1 MPLRVPEGS
10 SKAMARRGRE
20 KLFGKN
26 LDANSAKRLTV
37 TVLTAPFWVTRSY
50 KWLRAF
56 GSGECLA
63 NQIGHRTTPRAGS
76 LRFADTTRPRRPGD
90 RMRSRLPFLAQSRH
104 RARNRRRPPL

>member
-1 MPLRVPEGS
+1 
-10 SKAMARRGRE
+10 MARRGRE

-56 GSGECLA
+56 GSGEYSAKQL
-63 NQIGHRTTPRAGS
+63 GHRTYAPGQAVSVSPTSLVRA
-76 LRFADTTRPRRPGD
+76 DEVIE
-90 RMRSRLPFLAQSRH
+90 
-104 RARNRRRPPL
+104 